1 MIERHDRRFGY
12 GVVAA
17 LLFGGLRVASADNP
31 PAVRATIAYETGPA
45 YIAQNDGD
53 YGATGTRY
61 SAGDVGQR
69 ANLLLSQRTS
79 LELTRGRHTAILLY
93 APFEVVTEVAL
104 PRDLQFRDTLFVS
117 GTIVQHRYLFDGY
130 RGSYLYRFL
139 AGGAWNL
146 EAGGSVQIR
155 NAQVAFRSLD
165 GAQRAAQDD
174 IGLVVA
180 AKTRLRYQPN
190 IDSWWGGLEADGFS
204 TFGLVP
210 GVRGAIY
217 DVQLFAGHPVARGI
231 DVMFGARLLGGGANV
246 KSKDIYNWANFIA
259 FTAGVRISLDTL
271 LGAAR

>member
-1 MIERHDRRFGY
+1 MIERRDHMFMY
-12 GVVAA
+12 GMVTA
-17 LLFGGLRVASADNP
+17 LLFGGAQLASADTP
-31 PAVRATIAYETGPA
+31 PGLRATITYETGPA

-61 SAGDVGQR
+61 SADDVGQR
-69 ANLLLSQRTS
+69 ANLLRSQRTS
-79 LELTRGRHTAILLY
+79 IELRLGRHTAILLY
-93 APFEVVTEVAL
+93 APFEVLTEVAL
-104 PRDLQFRDTLFVS
+104 PRDLQVRDTLFVS

-130 RGSYLYRFL
+130 RGSYLYRL
-139 AGGAWNL
+139 LDQRALTL

-180 AKTRLRYQPN
+180 AKARLQYRPSS
-190 IDSWWGGLEADGFS
+190 DSWWGGLEADGFS
-204 TFGLVP
+204 TFGLIA

-231 DVMFGARLLGGGANV
+231 EVMFGARLLGGGANV
-246 KSKDIYNWANFIA
+246 
-259 FTAGVRISLDTL
+259 
-271 LGAAR
+271 